1 VRDTQFMAPYA
12 VLLLGFV
19 TLVVVRRLAA
29 QRLGMHRA
37 RYAWLYFA
45 PTFVFPVAT
54 MWLAVMLVGTMPAV
68 ALLIG
73 IVGLGYGLLLAR
85 MVRGIARASVSAAS
99 PVDLAN
105 MTSEPMTEFV
115 LVTTTLGLAG
125 VLVLGIAL
133 ILGAITGGG
142 R

>member
-1 VRDTQFMAPYA
+1 MAPYA
-12 VLLLGFV
+12 VLLVGFV
-19 TLVVVRRLAA
+19 TLVVLRRLAA
-29 QRLGMHRA
+29 RRLGTHRA

-54 MWLAVMLVGTMPAV
+54 MWLAVMLIGTMPAV

-85 MVRGIARASVSAAS
+85 MVRGVARASVSAAS

-105 MTSEPMTEFV
+105 MPSEPMTEFV
-115 LVTTTLGLAG
+115 LVTTTLGLVG